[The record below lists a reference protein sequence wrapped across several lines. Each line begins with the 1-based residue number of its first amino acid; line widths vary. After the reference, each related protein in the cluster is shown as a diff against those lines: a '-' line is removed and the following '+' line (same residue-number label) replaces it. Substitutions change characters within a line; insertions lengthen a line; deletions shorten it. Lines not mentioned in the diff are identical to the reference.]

1 MSSGQ
6 IPPWIQE
13 QLIKLQQTQ
22 QSLQSIVTQRQ
33 NLEIE
38 KRETEKALDELK
50 KASDMDAV
58 FKHAGTILV
67 KSTKQEMID
76 ELEERQE
83 MTKTRSTVLTKQE
96 DRVKEILKEQ
106 EAKVTE
112 MMKGRSAETAT
123 STTPAP
129 PAEENPRK

>member
-1 MSSGQ
+1 VSSGQ

>member
-1 MSSGQ
+1 
-6 IPPWIQE
+6 
-13 QLIKLQQTQ
+13 LIKLQQTQ